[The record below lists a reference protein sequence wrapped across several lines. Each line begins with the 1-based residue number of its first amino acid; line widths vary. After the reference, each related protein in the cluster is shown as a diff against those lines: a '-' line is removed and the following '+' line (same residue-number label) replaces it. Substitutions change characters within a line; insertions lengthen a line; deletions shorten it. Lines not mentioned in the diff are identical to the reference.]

1 MIGFIGGIISFI
13 IIPIYICFR
22 RYIFIQDVVYK
33 DLSLI
38 DPYSNDIMK
47 LYPNG
52 ASRKNLGDGTFIA
65 IYEKDKSDEAQYV
78 KYKDLG
84 DAQYNYDKKYY

>member
-52 ASRKNLGDGTFIA
+52 ASRKNLGDGILL
-65 IYEKDKSDEAQYV
+65 QYMR
-78 KYKDLG
+78 KINQMKH
-84 DAQYNYDKKYY
+84 NMSNIKI